1 MPCAYPSACNSL
13 SHLLHLTVLPPTQ
26 HSACGSSFWSKIS
39 PLGSHSNLCIY
50 LYYHLSRFVVHV
62 KSHTLDC
69 ELFRCRNCVLIPLGP
84 PYSPFYPWC
93 RHLLNPRWI
102 QPFRAPDLYC
112 LHPPTGRSKRFRL
125 KRMSSCPRGW
135 PGSGPHFLPWPQPA
149 GPGNPGLGPLQH
161 CLSLSRT
168 PTWLPAAQQGPA
180 GLGRRGKAY
189 QADFLPSCSFGGA

>member
-1 MPCAYPSACNSL
+1 MQKLRLDSPWPAILTFLPLVQALIKSKVDSAIPSTRSL
-13 SHLLHLTVLPPTQ
+13 L
-26 HSACGSSFWSKIS
+26 SSSS
-39 PLGSHSNLCIY
+39 
-50 LYYHLSRFVVHV
+50 
-62 KSHTLDC
+62 
-69 ELFRCRNCVLIPLGP
+69 
-84 PYSPFYPWC
+84 
-93 RHLLNPRWI
+93 
-102 QPFRAPDLYC
+102 
-112 LHPPTGRSKRFRL
+112 TGKSKRFRL

-149 GPGNPGLGPLQH
+149 GPGNPGLGPLQP